1 MSRGFT
7 VGDLLITIIV
17 LTVVL
22 FSLKAFKQ
30 KNESTFNLIPEFNQS
45 ELSNAIIRC

>member
-22 FSLKAFKQ
+22 FSLKTFKQ

-45 ELSNAIIRC
+45 ELANAIIRC